1 MTIGGLP
8 CPEHG
13 TGPSTGGLLMVGVI
27 LSVIADA
34 IISVSLNL
42 QKHAHN
48 RNWDHAAGKPKR
60 PFTRLPLWWVGM
72 LLNVFGE
79 LGNLVAYG
87 FAPASVVT
95 PVGSVGVFFNAILA
109 TLCLKEPF
117 RGRDLAGVALIA
129 TGDAARMPSG
139 PARACRWSALRPCF
153 EACLIFPCYQ
163 A

>member
-79 LGNLVAYG
+79 LGNLVAYAAATRLPG
-87 FAPASVVT
+87 FARLLLPSFGRCCCCWLSTPAL
-95 PVGSVGVFFNAILA
+95 P
-109 TLCLKEPF
+109 P
-117 RGRDLAGVALIA
+117 
-129 TGDAARMPSG
+129 
-139 PARACRWSALRPCF
+139 W
-153 EACLIFPCYQ
+153 
-163 A
+163 